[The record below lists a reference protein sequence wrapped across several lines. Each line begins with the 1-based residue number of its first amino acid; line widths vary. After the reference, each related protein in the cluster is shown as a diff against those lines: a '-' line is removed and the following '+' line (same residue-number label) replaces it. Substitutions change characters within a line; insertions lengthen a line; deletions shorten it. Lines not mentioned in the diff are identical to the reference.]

1 MSKDFMEEEYNMNGD
16 PITHKLFC
24 VCIECINEDFSQ

>member
-1 MSKDFMEEEYNMNGD
+1 MEEEYNMNGD

-24 VCIECINEDFSQ
+24 VCIECINEDFN